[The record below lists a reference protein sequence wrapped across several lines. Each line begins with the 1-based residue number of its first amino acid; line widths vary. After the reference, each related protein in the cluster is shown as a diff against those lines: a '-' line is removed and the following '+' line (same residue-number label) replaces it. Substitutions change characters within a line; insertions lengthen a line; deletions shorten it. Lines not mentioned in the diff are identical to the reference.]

1 MGPGK
6 HKGLS
11 GIVLYQRH
19 SKFIFIF
26 LAAYTPLVLQ
36 WYNARWLSA
45 RFRDTL
51 YSVRSWKLPSVST
64 WVFPSE
70 LLSTPVHHR
79 FSFVYVVTVHLLTIK
94 SEHHANLLLK
104 TWEGREGALVVHSSA
119 TQHNPPG
126 WVRIND
132 KNKWCFSTVFPP
144 TVSRQ
149 LIYTVAQTV

>member
-26 LAAYTPLVLQ
+26 LAAYAPLVLQ
-36 WYNARWLSA
+36 WYNTRWLSA

-51 YSVRSWKLPSVST
+51 YSVWSWKPPSVST

-70 LLSTPVHHR
+70 LLSTPLHHR
-79 FSFVYVVTVHLLTIK
+79 FSVIIVHLLTIK

-104 TWEGREGALVVHSSA
+104 TWDGREGGWVVHSSA
-119 TQHNPPG
+119 PV

-132 KNKWCFSTVFPP
+132 ENKWCFCAVFPP

-149 LIYTVAQTV
+149 LIYTVAQIV